1 MCEED
6 SVEVMRQQL
15 KNYMI
20 DLINTL
26 SETDI
31 RKLKKH
37 RPHHFKE
44 MFCMNGNAEIKYYD
58 DSGIIRTRI
67 EKHVVNY
74 ENGLLGICK
83 DADHRSEAYEIINMM
98 SPAFISIKEV
108 RTNSGDPKQSEI
120 GWGDMDK
127 DLFVRALRLHL
138 YRAVKRI
145 DTCLDL
151 TWSGSERDIAECTRL
166 HHQQVAFNDVLAWI
180 ENVEWRHKK
189 VEWKG
194 E

>member
-44 MFCMNGNAEIKYYD
+44 L
-58 DSGIIRTRI
+58 
-67 EKHVVNY
+67 V
-74 ENGLLGICK
+74 
-83 DADHRSEAYEIINMM
+83 
-98 SPAFISIKEV
+98 
-108 RTNSGDPKQSEI
+108 
-120 GWGDMDK
+120 
-127 DLFVRALRLHL
+127 
-138 YRAVKRI
+138 
-145 DTCLDL
+145 
-151 TWSGSERDIAECTRL
+151 
-166 HHQQVAFNDVLAWI
+166 
-180 ENVEWRHKK
+180 
-189 VEWKG
+189 
-194 E
+194 